1 MCLSSLT
8 IPSNFCAFCSV
19 LNNTYTRLG
28 QTRLRQWT
36 TMHTKHCFLLYYAAR
51 VEAAQLMDWMLS
63 YALHSE
69 QSFHFIFSILRCDS
83 SSISIK
89 LIWVGV
95 LFTQTCAVW
104 LISPWACLWLIL
116 SNISYHQWIPNS
128 PEILTYICQQI
139 QVISVHIGKIW
150 VSLRSY
156 SHFIKAVQKK
166 AIKMKSAI
174 AYHLLE
180 RRNSWNIW
188 WPSISSLQ
196 IK

>member
-1 MCLSSLT
+1 M
-8 IPSNFCAFCSV
+8 N
-19 LNNTYTRLG
+19 
-28 QTRLRQWT
+28 
-36 TMHTKHCFLLYYAAR
+36 TKHCFLSYCATR

-69 QSFHFIFSILRCDS
+69 QSLHFIFSVLRCVS

-89 LIWVGV
+89 LIWIGV

-104 LISPWACLWLIL
+104 LISPWARLWLIL
-116 SNISYHQWIPNS
+116 SNISYHQWIPS
-128 PEILTYICQQI
+128 SHKILTCICQQI

-166 AIKMKSAI
+166 GDKDEICNCIPLIRKK
-174 AYHLLE
+174 
-180 RRNSWNIW
+180 
-188 WPSISSLQ
+188 
-196 IK
+196 K